1 MKFSVNS
8 PILFIMVGLII
19 LAVLGQSVYFL
30 ARALKRAKEIG
41 ISKATINKTIGSSAV
56 FTIAPAVAILVG
68 VIALS
73 KSLGIALP
81 WLRLSIIG
89 SITYETV
96 AASNALTA
104 LGIPAGTQI
113 TDPDV
118 FITVL
123 WVMTVG
129 IAAGL
134 ILVPFLT
141 KRVQSGISKIG
152 MKDKKWG
159 EIFNNAM
166 FLGMI
171 SAFLGYVFC
180 NVDRLWKA
188 VDGVVTVIKEGEAL
202 TYSATSGLIPICV
215 MVVSAIIMAVCG
227 TISTKFKIR
236 WLTDYALPLS
246 LVGGMASA
254 IPLTGWLG

>member
-1 MKFSVNS
+1 MDFSVNS
-8 PILFIMVGLII
+8 PILFVIVGII
-19 LAVLGQSVYFL
+19 VAVVLAQSSYFL
-30 ARALKRAKEIG
+30 VKAMKRAKELG
-41 ISKATINKTIGSSAV
+41 IEKSTVRKTISSAAV
-56 FTIAPAVAILVG
+56 FTVAPAVSILIG

-81 WLRLSIIG
+81 WLRLSVIG
-89 SITYETV
+89 SISYETV
-96 AASNALTA
+96 AAGNVLEAA
-104 LGIPAGTQI
+104 GLGAGTTI
-113 TDPDV
+113 TDPSLFV
-118 FITVL
+118 SVL

-134 ILVPFLT
+134 ILAPFLT
-141 KRVQSGISKIG
+141 KPIQSGMTKMG

-180 NVDRLWKA
+180 DVADVFKGSTA
-188 VDGVVTVIKEGEAL
+188 
-202 TYSATSGLIPICV
+202 GLVPVCV
-215 MVVSAIIMAVCG
+215 MVVSAIVMAICG
-227 TISTKFKIR
+227 LTAAKFKIR

-246 LVGGMASA
+246 LIIGMASA
-254 IPLTGWLG
+254 IPFTAWLG

>member
-1 MKFSVNS
+1 MEFSVNS
-8 PILFIMVGLII
+8 PILFIMVGII
-19 LAVLGQSVYFL
+19 IFAVLGQSVYFL
-30 ARALKRAKEIG
+30 VRALKRAKEIG
-41 ISKATINKTIGSSAV
+41 IDKKTINKTIGSAAV

-68 VIALS
+68 VVALS

-96 AASNALTA
+96 AANNALNA
-104 LGIPAGTQI
+104 LGIGAGSQI

-134 ILVPFLT
+134 IFVPFVT
-141 KRVQSGISKIG
+141 KKIQSGISKIG

-180 NVDRLWKA
+180 DVGA
-188 VDGVVTVIKEGEAL
+188 VIKGD
-202 TYSATSGLIPICV
+202 TSGLIPVCV
-215 MVVSAIIMAVCG
+215 MAVSAVIMAICG
-227 TISTKFKIR
+227 LLSTKLKIR

-254 IPLTGWLG
+254 IPITNWLG